1 MTPKRTV
8 RGASACLF
16 DDEGRVLFI
25 PREKEPYRGSLAFP
39 GGSIEEGE
47 TALAAAKREL
57 HEESGHIARG
67 EPFAAF
73 DVTLETSDTVFTITS
88 FAFDAFDVT
97 GVGELAARWLSPA
110 EAAREGLTTG
120 VDRALEHFVR
130 ARHQRGQ

>member
-1 MTPKRTV
+1 MTAKRTV

-25 PREKEPYRGSLAFP
+25 PREKEPFRGSLAFP

-57 HEESGHIARG
+57 REESGHAARG
-67 EPFAAF
+67 EPFASF
-73 DVTLETSDTVFTITS
+73 DVTLETGDTVFTITS
-88 FAFDAFDVT
+88 
-97 GVGELAARWLSPA
+97 WLMPA
-110 EAAREGLTTG
+110 EATSEGLTPG

-130 ARHQRGQ
+130 LRSQRAQ